1 MLTSCPT
8 QQEKYLRRYSTG
20 IFSAVETL
28 EIDSAI
34 AVKYLEMQLIGFD
47 RLLFNG
53 LFTDNVIFFFIL
65 IMFLIL
71 LQN

>member
-1 MLTSCPT
+1 MLTSCST

-20 IFSAVETL
+20 IFSTVETL

-34 AVKYLEMQLIGFD
+34 AAKYFEMQLIGFD
-47 RLLFNG
+47 RLLFSG